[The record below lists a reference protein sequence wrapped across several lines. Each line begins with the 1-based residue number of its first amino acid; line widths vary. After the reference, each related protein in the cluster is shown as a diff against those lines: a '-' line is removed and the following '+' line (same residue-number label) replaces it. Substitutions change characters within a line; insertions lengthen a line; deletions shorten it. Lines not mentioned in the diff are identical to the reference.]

1 MGLKHLIEKLEPHFT
16 HGGKL
21 EKYYPLYE
29 AAATI
34 FYTCAVTRGAA
45 HAA

>member
-21 EKYYPLYE
+21 EKYYPL
-29 AAATI
+29 
-34 FYTCAVTRGAA
+34 
-45 HAA
+45 